1 MFLYF
6 PLIASTTIQKY
17 YKFFMKNDTCHA
29 DAPTCNNPFERPQH
43 LFQIPFLNSFFGSE
57 QLKPTIILAYMA
69 IALCCWKSLPVKP
82 DLSSLEPNCWSTF
95 FFGCWRIFAAFGLF
109 GVVPVLIVKLIF
121 REKLSD
127 YGVQFGYVK
136 WTIMWTS
143 FITPIFIVLG
153 ALSASFSD
161 FSAVYPLNPA
171 CQWSGSLSWFLV
183 HAFSYIFLYY
193 TAYEFFFRGFLLKG
207 LTPTC
212 GAVNALLIQTAVST
226 FFHFGHPGAELWG
239 ALAGGLLWG
248 FIAFRTRS
256 IISSWIQHAALGV
269 ALDWALVFG
278 F

>member
-1 MFLYF
+1 
-6 PLIASTTIQKY
+6 
-17 YKFFMKNDTCHA
+17 MKNDTCPA
-29 DAPTCNNPFERPQH
+29 DEPTCNNPFERPQH
-43 LFQIPFLNSFFGSE
+43 WIQIPYLHSFFGSE
-57 QLKPTIILAYMA
+57 QFKPTIILAYMA

-109 GVVPVLIVKLIF
+109 GVVPVLVVKLIF

-136 WTIMWTS
+136 RTIIWTS
-143 FITPIFIVLG
+143 FITPVFMVLG
-153 ALSASFSD
+153 AASASFSD
-161 FSAVYPLNPA
+161 FSSVYPFNPA
-171 CQWSGSLSWFLV
+171 CQWSGSLNWFLV

-193 TAYEFFFRGFLLKG
+193 TAYEFFFRGFLLHG

-212 GAVNALLIQTAVST
+212 GAINALLIQMAVSA
-226 FFHFGHPGAELWG
+226 FFHFGHPGVEIWG
-239 ALAGGLLWG
+239 ALGGGLFWG

-256 IISSWIQHAALGV
+256 IISSWVQHAALGV
-269 ALDWALVFG
+269 ALDWALIFG